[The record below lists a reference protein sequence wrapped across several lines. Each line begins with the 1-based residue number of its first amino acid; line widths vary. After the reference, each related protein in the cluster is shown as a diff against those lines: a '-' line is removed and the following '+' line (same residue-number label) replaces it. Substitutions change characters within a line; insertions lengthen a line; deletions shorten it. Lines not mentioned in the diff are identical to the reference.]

1 MEDHVKENEGLYTS
15 TLLENV
21 NALHVLL
28 MSETALWKG
37 NFFTVNE
44 LKAVCLDN
52 RMFSKQ

>member
-1 MEDHVKENEGLYTS
+1 MS

-44 LKAVCLDN
+44 LRVVCLDN
-52 RMFSKQ
+52 RMTNLPTIATILG